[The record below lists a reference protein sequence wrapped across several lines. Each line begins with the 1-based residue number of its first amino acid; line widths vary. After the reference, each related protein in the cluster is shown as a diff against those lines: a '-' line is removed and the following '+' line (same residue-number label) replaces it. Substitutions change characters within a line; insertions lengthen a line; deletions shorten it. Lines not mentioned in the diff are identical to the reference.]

1 MVRKPCARC
10 GMLKPEGEDG
20 TLCSICYKKLVH
32 DPPSKPKKKS
42 SPTPAD
48 RRDKEVVEMREG
60 AGFGLTDKI
69 PYFQRSGDP
78 FESTWNSIQKGRFHG
93 YTQSNIGDRP
103 MKQGKAKAWSQSRKV
118 KRGRTARRYKRNKS
132 RGTVRPTM
140 RRQLGAGG
148 KRYSTKR

>member
-10 GMLKPEGEDG
+10 GMLKPEGEGG
-20 TLCSICYKKLVH
+20 TICSVCYEKLIH
-32 DPPSKPKKKS
+32 DKPKKTS

-60 AGFGLTDKI
+60 GGFGLTDKI

-78 FESTWNSIQKGRFHG
+78 FELTWDSIKKGRFHG
-93 YTQSNIGDRP
+93 YTQSNISSRP
-103 MKQGKAKAWSQSRKV
+103 YRQASNKAWNQSRKV
-118 KRGRTARRYKRNKS
+118 QRGRTQKRYKRNVG
-132 RGTVRPTM
+132 RGNTRPAM